1 MDEWMMLR
9 VRIVPVH
16 GAPDLQNFRED
27 AGSMLDAHLHHDGS
41 QESLGRI
48 RTNVHP
54 AGNLLGIETV
64 QQEFDSLGFSW
75 CEVKHLHH
83 LRKIDPSAVI
93 PLE

>member
-75 CEVKHLHH
+75 CEVKHLHD

-93 PLE
+93 PFE